1 MHPVT
6 GNWRLG
12 LVLSLITALM
22 WGMLPIALKLLL
34 PVMDA
39 VTITWYRFVAAGLLL
54 GQHWLLK
61 RPVDRTQ
68 LGLLGAMALGQ
79 LLAAIAVLATGI
91 ALTTEFGMGGGY
103 YLGNHLYLLKLG
115 LFLLFAAVSAIPLTQ
130 YVRWNRASRGSAA
143 VAPLGR
149 EVERVRASVSLAIGL
164 MALLPL
170 PAVLLARG
178 FGN

>member
-1 MHPVT
+1 MPARPPPGYRDRPGALHT
-6 GNWRLG
+6 AAMIWRALFTYLHLLAAG
-12 LVLSLITALM
+12 L
-22 WGMLPIALKLLL
+22 
-34 PVMDA
+34 
-39 VTITWYRFVAAGLLL
+39 AAGLLL